1 MSFYTNYR
9 LIELIL
15 LAQKLVSEML
25 LKRHENNG
33 LIHKLITENISDDMI
48 IRIVAD
54 FIIAAGDT
62 VRRQFYN

>member
-1 MSFYTNYR
+1 
-9 LIELIL
+9 
-15 LAQKLVSEML
+15 ML

-62 VRRQFYN
+62 VIRQIYN